1 MKNNLSNDPSPYLQQ
16 HKNNPV
22 NWQLWNKSTLK
33 DAKTFK
39 KPILLSIGYA
49 SCHWCHVIAHES
61 FEDLETAKLMN
72 QYFINIKVD
81 REERP
86 DIDFVF
92 QNCYQLFNRSGGGWP
107 LTIFLDENAVPFMS
121 GTYFPKIE
129 KNGLPSFK
137 DVLKKVG
144 GIYETQRTE
153 IIKNSPIISKALE
166 IKKNPV
172 INQDLTS
179 ILDLTINNLD
189 EINGGY
195 KGSPKFPVYYFYET
209 LLYFYN
215 KEKDEKFLKPISLIL
230 LKLCSQGIYDHVEG
244 GISRYT
250 VDDKWLIPH
259 FEKMLYDNVQ
269 FVSILSKYLKINSDK
284 YFIHKIEQTI
294 NFLKGNFTNREGNGL
309 LGSAY
314 DADSEGEEGKYYVF
328 SFDELKKI
336 ENIEK
341 YFEISPTGNWEGK
354 IILKEKEAAIIPQKI
369 INSLKELRQNKT
381 KPFFDNKSQ
390 LDLNCMWVSALISA
404 HKILPQAKYL
414 LEAERFFKKIEQKF
428 SILNLFHSNSK
439 EIVFLE
445 DHAYMI
451 KTLIDLYE
459 ETLNTR
465 YKLCAQELTQKT
477 IEKFYHKEKNLFQK
491 NPILSN
497 DIFSEPLDVSD
508 HTIPNGNAIMLMNF
522 ARLGMLKEG
531 KIFCDSLNGYLN
543 IYKSSMSSTIKSID
557 FFNEVLLGKNCNTDG
572 CKI

>member
-1 MKNNLSNDPSPYLQQ
+1 MKNNLSTDPSPYLQQ

-22 NWQLWNKSTLK
+22 DWQLWSKNTLK
-33 DAKTFK
+33 NAKFFK
-39 KPILLSIGYA
+39 KPILISIGYA
-49 SCHWCHVIAHES
+49 SCHWCHVMAHES

-129 KNGLPSFK
+129 QNGLPSFK

-144 GIYETQRTE
+144 DIYKTQRTA
-153 IIKNSPIISKALE
+153 IIKNSPIIIKALE
-166 IKKNPV
+166 LKKNPV
-172 INQDLTS
+172 INQDLIS
-179 ILDLTINNLD
+179 ILNLTINNLD
-189 EINGGY
+189 EVNGGY
-195 KGSPKFPVYYFYET
+195 KGSPKFPIYYVYET

-215 KEKDEKFLKPISLIL
+215 KTKEKNFLRPVSLIL
-230 LKLCSQGIYDHVEG
+230 SKLCSQGIYDHVEG
-244 GISRYT
+244 GVSRYT
-250 VDDKWLIPH
+250 VDDKWLVPH

-269 FVSILSKYLKINSDK
+269 FISILSKYLKINSNK
-284 YFIHKIEQTI
+284 YFINKVEQTI
-294 NFLKGNFTNREGNGL
+294 NYLRVNFTNHEGDGL

-314 DADSEGEEGKYYVF
+314 DADSEGEEGKYYIF
-328 SFDELKKI
+328 TFDEIKKI

-341 YFEISPTGNWEGK
+341 YFEISPNGNWEGK
-354 IILKEKEAAIIPQKI
+354 IILKEKELKTPPQNM
-369 INSLKELRQNKT
+369 INSLNELRKNKK

-390 LDLNCMWVSALISA
+390 LDLNCMWVNALISA
-404 HKILPQAKYL
+404 HKVMPEGEYL
-414 LEAERFFKKIEQKF
+414 MEAEKFFKKIEKKF
-428 SILNLFHSNSK
+428 SISNLFHSNSK

-445 DHAYMI
+445 DYAYMI
-451 KTLIDLYE
+451 KTLIDLSE
-459 ETLNTR
+459 ETLKAR
-465 YKLCAQELTQKT
+465 YRLCAQELTQDA
-477 IEKFYHKEKNLFQK
+477 INKFYHKEKNLFQK

-508 HTIPNGNAIMLMNF
+508 HTIPNGNSIMLMNF
-522 ARLGMLKEG
+522 ARLGLIKEG
-531 KIFCDSLNGYLN
+531 KILCDSLNGYLN

-557 FFNEVLLGKNCNTDG
+557 YFNEVLLGKNCNDDG